1 MFHDIEVGDLV
12 VQRRG
17 GFIAGIFSRY
27 KTIGLVLSVRYGRSE
42 MPKNEPDQIYEYALV
57 FWSSGHKANIKA
69 SLLEKIS

>member
-1 MFHDIEVGDLV
+1 MVNEIEVGDLV

-17 GFIAGIFSRY
+17 DFIKGMFSRY
-27 KTIGLVLSVRYGRSE
+27 KTIGLVLSVQYGRSE

-57 FWSSGHKANIKA
+57 FWSSGHKVTIKT